1 MHICIV
7 DKCANINYPIILNI
21 LRYPSK
27 KLLIVKLP
35 NGHLVDLGNKIEEY
49 SLNLNHQAGK
59 NKAILFAS
67 KLGINLENAELLK
80 QALKE
85 AAINEDVII
94 QKTNEYGTHYNMK
107 FWLQTEVGESL
118 ILAAWIVRSGEN
130 FPRLTNCYPVKK

>member
-1 MHICIV
+1 M
-7 DKCANINYPIILNI
+7 
-21 LRYPSK
+21 
-27 KLLIVKLP
+27 KLP
-35 NGHLVDLGNKIEEY
+35 NGHLADLGNKIEEY

-67 KLGINLENAELLK
+67 KLGITLENAELLK

-85 AAINEDVII
+85 AAINEDVVI

-107 FWLQTEVGESL
+107 FWIQTEVGESL